1 MRTIPKSRE
10 LIFKQNTTRTDIYD
24 QTRSKFKG
32 FSFIRLSEPR
42 STFLITQGAKY
53 VIESWDHGTKPL
65 FSGLRLFADG
75 LFYGDH
81 LNAGKR
87 VLMIVKMNPGELVVN
102 LFNTY
107 PRRNFQNVLSSF
119 RETKNLGNHPE
130 VNHLSPTEPE
140 AGLISSTKINHY
152 PND

>member
-10 LIFKQNTTRTDIYD
+10 LIFKLNATRTDIYD
-24 QTRSKFKG
+24 QTGSKFKG
-32 FSFIRLSEPR
+32 FAFIRLSEPR
-42 STFLITQGAKY
+42 STFLIKQGAKY

-75 LFYGDH
+75 LYYGDH
-81 LNAGKR
+81 LKAGKR
-87 VLMIVKMNPGELVVN
+87 VLMIVKIIPGELIIN
-102 LFNTY
+102 LFKTY

-119 RETKNLGNHPE
+119 RETKNPGNHPGI
-130 VNHLSPTEPE
+130 NHLSPTEP
-140 AGLISSTKINHY
+140 ATGPISFTKINHY

>member
-1 MRTIPKSRE
+1 MGTIPKSRE
-10 LIFKQNTTRTDIYD
+10 LIFKQNATRTDIYD
-24 QTRSKFKG
+24 QTGSKFKG

-75 LFYGDH
+75 LYYGDH
-81 LNAGKR
+81 LKAGKR
-87 VLMIVKMNPGELVVN
+87 VLMIVKINPGELVVN

-107 PRRNFQNVLSSF
+107 PRRNFQYVLGSF
-119 RETKNLGNHPE
+119 RETKNPGNHPGI
-130 VNHLSPTEPE
+130 NHLSPTFIISKIQ
-140 AGLISSTKINHY
+140 LINKYTTLSE
-152 PND
+152 

>member
-10 LIFKQNTTRTDIYD
+10 LVFKQNTTRTDIFD
-24 QTRSKFKG
+24 QTGTQVKG
-32 FSFIRLSEPR
+32 FTFIRLSEPR
-42 STFLITQGAKY
+42 STFLIKQGAKF

-75 LFYGDH
+75 LYYGDH
-81 LNAGKR
+81 LKAGKR

-119 RETKNLGNHPE
+119 RETKNPGNHPE

>member
-10 LIFKQNTTRTDIYD
+10 LLFKQSATRSDIYD
-24 QTRSKFKG
+24 QIGSKFKG

-42 STFLITQGAKY
+42 SIFLIKQGAKW
-53 VIESWDHGTKPL
+53 VIESWDHGAKPL
-65 FSGLRLFADG
+65 FTGLRLFADG
-75 LFYGDH
+75 LYYGDH

-102 LFNTY
+102 LFKTY

-119 RETKNLGNHPE
+119 RETKNPGNHPG
-130 VNHLSPTEPE
+130 VKLSPTEPGT
-140 AGLISSTKINHY
+140 GLISSTKINHY